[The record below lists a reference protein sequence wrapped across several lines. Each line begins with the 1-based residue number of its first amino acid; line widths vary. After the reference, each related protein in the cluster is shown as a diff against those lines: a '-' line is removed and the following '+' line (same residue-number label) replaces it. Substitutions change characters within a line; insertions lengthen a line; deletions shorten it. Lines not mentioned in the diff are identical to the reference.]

1 MIGPFIDTIL
11 VCTMTA
17 LAILITRS
25 YLDPATGE
33 PFAAGVVDTR
43 GVEITAAAFE
53 SLGTLLPYFLCVA
66 VFIFAYSTMISWSYY
81 GERAVEYLLGPRSI
95 VPYRFVYVGVVAIG
109 PLITQLD
116 NLLLFCDIML
126 LCMAFPNIIGMVML
140 SGVLSARAKDY
151 ISRLRSG
158 EMLPER

>member
-1 MIGPFIDTIL
+1 M
-11 VCTMTA
+11 
-17 LAILITRS
+17 
-25 YLDPATGE
+25 
-33 PFAAGVVDTR
+33 
-43 GVEITAAAFE
+43 
-53 SLGTLLPYFLCVA
+53 
-66 VFIFAYSTMISWSYY
+66 
-81 GERAVEYLLGPRSI
+81 
-95 VPYRFVYVGVVAIG
+95 PYRFVYVGVVAIG